1 MLTQERLKELLDYDP
16 ATGRFTR
23 KVRTSNRIN
32 VGDEA
37 GTIHDKH
44 GYIAISVDDVIY
56 LAHHLAWLY
65 VHGYLPDALDHKNR
79 EPSDNRIDNLRE
91 CDQAKNMQNISLRS
105 DNKTG
110 FAGVDFHKN
119 SGKFRSRIKVDGK
132 TKCLGHFDTAEKASE
147 AYLAAKAKLHEF
159 STEVTP

>member
-37 GTIHDKH
+37 GTTHDKH
-44 GYIAISVDDVIY
+44 GYI
-56 LAHHLAWLY
+56 
-65 VHGYLPDALDHKNR
+65 
-79 EPSDNRIDNLRE
+79 
-91 CDQAKNMQNISLRS
+91 
-105 DNKTG
+105 
-110 FAGVDFHKN
+110 GVDFHKN

-159 STEVTP
+159 STEVPR